1 MDVVTLAS
9 IIGTG
14 VSVIGSIVGTGI
26 VLRRLIAR
34 DTAAL
39 RDDIRDIRSDVG
51 GLRGDVANLRERM
64 ARLERVVRGVRTGRP
79 ASARRAAGRRRLSR
93 PLPVCA
99 PVHRA

>member
-1 MDVVTLAS
+1 MDVVTLAA

-64 ARLERVVRGVRTGRP
+64 ARLEGLFEGF
-79 ASARRAAGRRRLSR
+79 ARAA
-93 PLPVCA
+93 PPVPDVQPDA
-99 PVHRA
+99 AD